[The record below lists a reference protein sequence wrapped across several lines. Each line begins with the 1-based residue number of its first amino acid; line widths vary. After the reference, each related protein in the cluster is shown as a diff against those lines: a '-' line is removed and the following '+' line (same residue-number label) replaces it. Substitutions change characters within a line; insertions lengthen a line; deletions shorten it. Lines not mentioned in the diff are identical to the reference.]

1 MATSKT
7 TTRRARKPSKSGRLS
22 DAALSYYRR
31 CVASHEPAE
40 APILGNPQRRKQL
53 RAQAQVSHAELA
65 EILGLTEAE
74 IVADENWD
82 GIDPRE
88 LPFQY
93 RKWASAVDGGDWPIF
108 ERR

>member
-74 IVADENWD
+74 SAAAENWD

-88 LPFQY
+88 LPVQY
-93 RKWASAVDGGDWPIF
+93 RKWASAVDGGDWPVF